1 MATNDAAVVL
11 LDESIHRGDTQPFT
25 IVLPARNLTGRRV
38 YFTGKE
44 NRNIQSP
51 RYIDKSSDE
60 PSELSFSYADPDTT
74 VIVYLTPEDTE
85 DIQFEL
91 LQIDIESVDQFD
103 IDNVE
108 TEASGTMAIVFD
120 VRTEFDNYN
129 LPDEP
134 VTFQQ
139 VDASDFEVDSLIH
152 VQEVNGVRTMVKVTI
167 DELKII
173 LGITP

>member
-1 MATNDAAVVL
+1 MATNDATVQVL
-11 LDESIHRGDTQPFT
+11 DLSIHRGDKETFV
-25 IVLPARNLTGRRV
+25 IKLLGMDLTGRKV
-38 YFTGKE
+38 YFTGKQ
-44 NRNIQSP
+44 NRSLESP

-60 PSELSFSYADPDTT
+60 ASELTSVLNGSDTDVT
-74 VIVYLTPEDTE
+74 IYLNPSDTE

-108 TEASGTMAIVFD
+108 TEASGTMGIVYD
-120 VRTEFDNYN
+120 VRTDYDNYN

-139 VDASDFEVDSLIH
+139 VDASNFEVNSLMH
-152 VQEVNGVRTMVKVTI
+152 VQEVSGVRTMVEVTI
-167 DELKII
+167 DELKNI
-173 LGITP
+173 LGIT